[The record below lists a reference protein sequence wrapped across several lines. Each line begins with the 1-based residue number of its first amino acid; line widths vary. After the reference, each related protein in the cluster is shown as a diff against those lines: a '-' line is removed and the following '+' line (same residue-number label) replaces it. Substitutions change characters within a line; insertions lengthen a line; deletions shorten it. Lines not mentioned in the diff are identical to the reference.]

1 MERLFDPILRDEL
14 YTERLENGLTVA
26 VLVKP
31 GFRQATA
38 RVAVQYGSVD
48 SCFVDPQS
56 GSEVQVPDG
65 IAHFLEHKLFEGP
78 DGNVADRFA
87 ELGADVNAYT
97 THTHTVYYFTTT
109 DHFAACLDLLLGF
122 VQEPYFTPESVAR
135 EQGIIEQEIRM
146 YMDDPGWRSSANLM
160 EALFVCHP
168 VRLDIAG
175 TVDSIRRIDQD
186 LLYLCHRVFYH
197 PSNMVLFVAGDL
209 DPQAVVGQARAAF
222 GGRDYP
228 AQAAIERRLP
238 EEPQEI
244 AERRRVQELV
254 VSQPIFR
261 LGFKEKE
268 VGLTGRPLL
277 ERDLLTAMLLD
288 VLVGRGSPL
297 YTRLYESGLI
307 DQRFGFGHAPEVTF
321 GYTYLSG
328 PTPDPEALEAQLLAG
343 IAEAQ
348 AEGILEADFERA
360 RRKLMGR
367 LLNLMND
374 LEGLSYL
381 FIDGFFKGIGLFDGI
396 PALQSLTVD
405 AANARLREHFDARL
419 AAVSVISPR
428 P

>member
-48 SCFVDPQS
+48 SCFADPQS

-160 EALFVCHP
+160 EALFVRHP

-209 DPQAVVGQARAAF
+209 DPQAVVDQARAAF